1 MIFKSLLE
9 LLPGNSVRVLM
20 SKAVRFPPSLGSSL
34 KLSSSIKHLL
44 SVSALGDVQL
54 LLNGLQP
61 VYGVHGVRQVSEER
75 WTSLHELT
83 TLVPWWR
90 GWMVPSL
97 VLVLVLELI
106 HGHVLLQ

>member
-1 MIFKSLLE
+1 
-9 LLPGNSVRVLM
+9 
-20 SKAVRFPPSLGSSL
+20 
-34 KLSSSIKHLL
+34 
-44 SVSALGDVQL
+44 
-54 LLNGLQP
+54 
-61 VYGVHGVRQVSEER
+61 VSEER